1 MNAHEY
7 MRLYLIESSQRA
19 IPPQY
24 DISLESDAE
33 FLSIMSSRKPQALAA
48 SRMESSKI
56 GEIPIPE
63 ERIRK
68 IMLYQ
73 MPSYDLRVQIIF
85 TNCVLRS
92 VDGSLDMGNTI
103 YFGPNYA
110 ELRNLHVMD
119 QGKNTAKQL
128 FANFLYLYD
137 ETGIKSIRLSAV
149 DIGTYA
155 WAKYGFTP
163 DVGTLKLLHEEL
175 REVVGYND
183 EFVPSSPLD
192 HIAVLASI
200 TIPRSKVMRFK
211 AAMKK
216 CDVWFGVEAGEDPK
230 QRKYWGKDGSFL
242 LGKYYLLS
250 HSMLNALSWEGVLDL
265 TDSNS
270 RNILERYIGYS
281 SRKPNL

>member
-1 MNAHEY
+1 MNTHEY
-7 MRLYLIESSQRA
+7 MRQYLIESSQRV

-24 DISLESDAE
+24 DISPESDAE
-33 FLSIMSSRKPQALAA
+33 FLSIMASRKPQTLAA
-48 SRMESSKI
+48 SRMESS
-56 GEIPIPE
+56 ELDDLPISE
-63 ERIRK
+63 ERIRE

-73 MPSYDLRVQIIF
+73 MPPYELRVQAIF
-85 TNCVLRS
+85 TNCTLRS
-92 VDGSLDMGNTI
+92 LEGSLDMGNAI
-103 YFGPNYA
+103 FFGSGYA

-119 QGKNTAKQL
+119 QGKHTAKQL

-137 ETGIKSIRLSAV
+137 ETGVTSIRLNAV

-163 DVGTLKLLHEEL
+163 KAGVLKGIYEDF
-175 REVVGYND
+175 REIIGYNT
-183 EFVPSSPLD
+183 EFAPANPPD
-192 HIAVLASI
+192 HIAVLAAI
-200 TIPRSKVMRFK
+200 TVPRAKVMRFN

-216 CDVWFGVEAGEDPK
+216 CNAWRGIEAGEDPK

-250 HSMLNALSWEGVLDL
+250 HSMLNALWWEGVLDL
-265 TDSNS
+265 TDTNS
-270 RNILERYIGYS
+270 RGILERYIDYP